1 MARRNGADSLG
12 WLTGHGDVPVT
23 VRHEQSANVAFMT
36 GGALERW
43 LPIDGEPVIEDAV
56 NGIRAILAASARTDP
71 ARTTDA
77 TTEP

>member
-1 MARRNGADSLG
+1 M
-12 WLTGHGDVPVT
+12 WLL
-23 VRHEQSANVAFMT
+23 MT